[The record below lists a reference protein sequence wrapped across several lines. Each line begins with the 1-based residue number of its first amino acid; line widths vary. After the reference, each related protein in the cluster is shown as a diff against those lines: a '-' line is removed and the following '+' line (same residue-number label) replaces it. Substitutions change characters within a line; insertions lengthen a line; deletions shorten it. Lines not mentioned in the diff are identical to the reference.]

1 MATESA
7 TQEAR
12 ADHVRSVT
20 VTTIAALAGIAG
32 ALGSATL
39 TADLPPEAA
48 ATSTRALYALI
59 GAIGL
64 QFPLLRLFGIDPS
77 EFGAKDV
84 LYVVFMTFSLWFV
97 VWAVLL
103 TSGVSL

>member
-20 VTTIAALAGIAG
+20 VTTIAALAGIAA
-32 ALGSATL
+32 ALGSASL

-64 QFPLLRLFGIDPS
+64 EFPLFRVFGIDPS

-84 LYVVFMTFSLWFV
+84 LYVVFMTFSLWFI
-97 VWAVLL
+97 VWAVFL

>member
-1 MATESA
+1 MATESV

-20 VTTIAALAGIAG
+20 VTTIAALAGIAA
-32 ALGSATL
+32 ALGSASL
-39 TADLPPEAA
+39 TAHLPPEEAA
-48 ATSTRALYALI
+48 VSARALYALFAAV
-59 GAIGL
+59 GV
-64 QFPLLRLFGIDPS
+64 QFPLLRLFGIDAS

-84 LYVVFMTFSLWFV
+84 LYVAFMTFALWFV

>member
-7 TQEAR
+7 TPDAR
-12 ADHVRSVT
+12 AEHVRSVT

-32 ALGSATL
+32 AIGSASL
-39 TADLPPEAA
+39 TAGLSPEVA

-59 GAIGL
+59 AAVGL
-64 QFPLLRLFGIDPS
+64 QFPLLRLFGIDAS

-97 VWAVLL
+97 VWTVLL

>member
-7 TQEAR
+7 TPDPGAE
-12 ADHVRSVT
+12 HVRSVT
-20 VTTIAALAGIAG
+20 VTTIAALAGIAA
-32 ALGSATL
+32 ALGSASL
-39 TADLPPEAA
+39 TAGLQPEAA
-48 ATSTRALYALI
+48 ATTTRALYTLLA
-59 GAIGL
+59 AVAV
-64 QFPLLRLFGIDPS
+64 QFPLLRLFGIDAS

-84 LYVVFMTFSLWFV
+84 LYVVFMTFSLWFI